1 MRKMSKYYLGIDTS
15 NYTTSIAII
24 DEKLNIIHDERILLK
39 VVKGSKGLRQ
49 QEALFQ
55 HLKNLPIL
63 FERVNID
70 INSLESI
77 AVSTKPRQIDGSYMP
92 VFLAGEGFART
103 ISALNNIKMK
113 RFSHQEGHIGGLL
126 LKEDISGGFF
136 AIHLSGGT
144 TEVLKCM
151 NKRDNLSLELVG
163 GSLDISIGQLIDR
176 IGVYLG
182 LNFPCGQE
190 MDVMAANGKRLK
202 LGIDVIIKNGYFN
215 LSGLENKFKNLLDED
230 RFEREDLLF
239 TLFSILGE
247 LLLKLV
253 EIYIDSGDEKIL
265 FVGGV
270 ASNRIIRDNILN
282 SRYKENIIFT
292 DARLSTDNAVGI
304 SYLGMKKVGWEE

>member
-1 MRKMSKYYLGIDTS
+1 MSKYYLGIDTS

-24 DEKLNIIHDERILLK
+24 DENLNIIHDERILLK
-39 VVKGSKGLRQ
+39 VVQGSKGLRQ

-63 FERVNID
+63 FERVKID

-126 LKEDISGGFF
+126 LKEDISGSFY

-144 TEVLKCM
+144 TEALKCM
-151 NKRDNLSLELVG
+151 NMRDNLSLELVG

-270 ASNRIIRDNILN
+270 ASNRIIRDIILN